1 MTASLHVFTV
11 SPRSSQPA
19 TYWERI
25 TSMISWSERHGFSGV
40 LIFTG
45 LTAYDVQKIS
55 RMAADPQIAGQGPE
69 LMRKLSIMGALA
81 LYLDFLNL
89 FYYLL
94 RLFGR
99 NR

>member
-1 MTASLHVFTV
+1 M
-11 SPRSSQPA
+11 Q
-19 TYWERI
+19 
-25 TSMISWSERHGFSGV
+25 ISNRQAVHWYLLDNPGWGHGLRLPG
-40 LIFTG
+40 
-45 LTAYDVQKIS
+45 
-55 RMAADPQIAGQGPE
+55 RAADPQIAGQGPE

-94 RLFGR
+94 RLLGR